1 VASAFAFFVLPRR
14 RLCSTKITIFPV
26 RELHSPA
33 LALDTGSGVLVG
45 IAGLGIRGRDV
56 VAVGPGTLS
65 PRLELITYRPF
76 AVIWLS
82 CGYAPETTEP
92 VTTPVFVS
100 IQSTRFLDQY

>member
-26 RELHSPA
+26 RELHSSA

-56 VAVGPGTLS
+56 VAVGPGTLMS
-65 PRLELITYRPF
+65 PRLELITYRPS

-82 CGYAPETTEP
+82 D
-92 VTTPVFVS
+92 
-100 IQSTRFLDQY
+100 TRRKRRSQ